1 MMMII
6 FQTEKMHSIIL
17 FIHFFLQID
26 FAYLVWESFSE
37 RLIGFS
43 ARDHYF
49 DNHEIRRKKVQ
60 SKYYIIQYC
69 HCSEGGRWITI
80 SRSR

>member
-6 FQTEKMHSIIL
+6 FQTEKKHSIIL

-49 DNHEIRRKKVQ
+49 DNAKNQ
-60 SKYYIIQYC
+60 WTYTSKWTNQYSIILFDAVIY
-69 HCSEGGRWITI
+69 HK
-80 SRSR
+80 